1 MKKKNSVNDLTT
13 AGAYGSAKT
22 SDKEEQKIQSSFG
35 DLRSYILKLFIL
47 RRSQD
52 LTWSVK
58 RTRAV
63 GVETNIEINWMK

>member
-35 DLRSYILKLFIL
+35 NRFKIVHFKIIYI
-47 RRSQD
+47 
-52 LTWSVK
+52 T
-58 RTRAV
+58 
-63 GVETNIEINWMK
+63 